1 MKKIIEING
10 KKYAYWNFEKAINIF
25 CWINLIV
32 QIIFIFVN
40 SVIIKNNMCIKT
52 FVLGA
57 QIMLLF
63 LVITIFVVTKHNYNV
78 DKVLGKEFEKVVH
91 NLMREYEEKK
101 EKESMNKGKK
111 ESASKKTNKPRVK
124 KEKNSEGK

>member
-1 MKKIIEING
+1 MKKIIEIDG

-32 QIIFIFVN
+32 QIIFIIVN
-40 SVIIKNNMCIKT
+40 SVVIKNNMHLKM

-101 EKESMNKGKK
+101 EKKNKSPK
-111 ESASKKTNKPRVK
+111 KPRVK